1 MRADATA
8 NITLLSG
15 KELYPFPDNKCM
27 KLYIYEN
34 QLDFRFLTNTASI
47 SILHFKIN
55 WYIWFINT
63 QFIFVDSFFFV
74 ITKEVA

>member
-1 MRADATA
+1 MRADATT

-15 KELYPFPDNKCM
+15 KEHYPFPDNKCM

-63 QFIFVDSFFFV
+63 QLIFVDSFFFV